1 MQGVRAHRYYLPCMV
16 RNWRHK
22 VLSNLLQ
29 SHSYEVKEAN
39 RRNLQSR
46 YGAEGKLPGVDGILA
61 ASWRKSEPA
70 EGHRG

>member
-1 MQGVRAHRYYLPCMV
+1 M
-16 RNWRHK
+16 
-22 VLSNLLQ
+22 
-29 SHSYEVKEAN
+29 EAN

-61 ASWRKSEPA
+61 DSWRKSEPA